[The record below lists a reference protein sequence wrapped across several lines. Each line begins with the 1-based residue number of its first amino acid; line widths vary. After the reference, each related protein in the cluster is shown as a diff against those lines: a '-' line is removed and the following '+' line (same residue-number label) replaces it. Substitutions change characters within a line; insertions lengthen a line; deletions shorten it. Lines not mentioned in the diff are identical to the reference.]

1 MENLGSGSK
10 DGTIAIWKTENISQ
24 TKTIKSTM
32 QKILDSRAP
41 SLSDA
46 KFKRRVSL
54 ISNKLI

>member
-1 MENLGSGSK
+1 MSK
-10 DGTIAIWKTENISQ
+10 AKTL
-24 TKTIKSTM
+24 KSAM
-32 QKILDSRAP
+32 QKILDSREP

>member
-1 MENLGSGSK
+1 MYCEK
-10 DGTIAIWKTENISQ
+10 DQSPNILNDQTENISQ